1 MSLGTR
7 PALLNQLNKQISLC
21 FHSRFQTL
29 ARFMNFFPPPLRHSV
44 FSAGR
49 SEVAFFSDHLNLV
62 IHFPSRSFP
71 LCLMSFLQNPLSPCI
86 CMFLRDLLQVSNFF
100 LPLTSIQLMQFFSVC
115 CMFQMSSIKSS
126 CLLWSSALSS
136 RFSQMSFFFFFFY
149 YSLPF
154 TATLLSSGDSLL
166 SGLFSL
172 QNNF

>member
-136 RFSQMSFFFFFFY
+136 RFSEMSFFFFFLLFTSFHS
-149 YSLPF
+149 YSLKLRRQPIVR
-154 TATLLSSGDSLL
+154 TI
-166 SGLFSL
+166 FS
-172 QNNF
+172 